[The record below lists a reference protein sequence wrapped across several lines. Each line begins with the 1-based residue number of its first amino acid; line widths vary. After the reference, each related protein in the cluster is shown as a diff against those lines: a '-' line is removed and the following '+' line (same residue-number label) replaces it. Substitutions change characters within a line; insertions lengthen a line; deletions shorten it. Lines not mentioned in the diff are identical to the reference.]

1 MPSISHISTSDTDRN
16 SRSKSGDEMISL
28 KEYVDRMK
36 EGQSDIYYMQGES
49 VPQVSS
55 PPFLE
60 NLRKRGLEV
69 LYMAD
74 PVHEYALQQL
84 KEFVGNKLKAM
95 THSICKGVARVS

>member
-1 MPSISHISTSDTDRN
+1 
-16 SRSKSGDEMISL
+16 
-28 KEYVDRMK
+28 MK
-36 EGQSDIYYMQGES
+36 EGQNDIYYMQGES

-69 LYMAD
+69 LYMVD
-74 PVHEYALQQL
+74 PVHEYAMQQL
-84 KEFVGNKLKAM
+84 KELVSNKLKSM